1 METTEPSPVLPDSC
15 THIVANDKDIYL
27 VGTAHV
33 SKESVEDVK
42 RSVAAVRPDTI
53 CIELCEARYRAMA
66 NRDNWRKMDIFKVIK
81 EKKTLFVLVQL
92 MLASFYR
99 KLGDKLGVQ
108 PGAEM
113 MEGITQAR
121 ETGATL
127 VCADRNVEITL
138 KRVWGYLNFW
148 NKVKMLGQLLGG
160 VFMSEEI
167 DEQTIEEI
175 KQQDQMEGMMKT
187 LAESFPEVKRRLIDE
202 RDIYLAQ
209 KIRTAPGDTL
219 VAVVGAGHVPGIM
232 DAIQQD
238 ADLAPLEEL
247 PVKGNMGTIF
257 KWGIPLFIIGL
268 LVLGF
273 FKGGPEHSMQSIYIW
288 VLVNG
293 TLSAAGTALALANPL
308 TIVATFIAAPLTS
321 INPMIAAGWVAGL
334 VQAWV
339 KKPTIADLEDIPI
352 AIGSVSGFWKN
363 PVCRILLVV
372 VLANIGSSLGTFI
385 AGSWI
390 TARIF

>member
-1 METTEPSPVLPDSC
+1 METTARTLPEAC
-15 THIVANDKDIYL
+15 THVVANGKDIYL

-42 RSVAAVRPDTI
+42 TSVGLIKPDTI
-53 CIELCEARYRAMA
+53 CIELCEARYRAMT
-66 NRDNWRKMDIFKVIK
+66 NGDSWRRMDIFKVIK
-81 EKKTLFVLVQL
+81 EKKTLFVLAQL

-99 KLGDKLGVQ
+99 KIGEKLGVQ

-121 ETGATL
+121 ETGAHL

-138 KRVWGYLNFW
+138 KRVWRYLNFW
-148 NKVKMLGQLLGG
+148 NKVKMLGQLMGG
-160 VFMSEEI
+160 ILVSEDI
-167 DEQTIEEI
+167 DEATIEEI
-175 KQQDQMEGMMKT
+175 KQQDQMEEMMKS
-187 LAESFPEVKRRLIDE
+187 LAHSFPEVKRRLIDE

-209 KIRTAPGDTL
+209 KIRSAPGDTL
-219 VAVVGAGHVPGIM
+219 VAVVGAGHVPGIVEH
-232 DAIQQD
+232 IQQEE
-238 ADLAPLEEL
+238 DLAPLEQL
-247 PVKGNMGTIF
+247 PAKGRTGAVL
-257 KWGIPLFIIGL
+257 KWLIPGLIVCL

-293 TLSAAGTALALANPL
+293 TLAAAGTALALANPL
-308 TIVATFIAAPLTS
+308 TILATFFAAPLTS

-339 KKPTIADLEDIPI
+339 KKPTVADLEDIPI
-352 AIGSVSGFWKN
+352 AIGSFRGFWKN

-372 VLANIGSSLGTFI
+372 VLANVGSSLGTFI